1 MTALITAVKAQLLC
15 VDHNLK
21 FSFQFN
27 PSSLSLSR
35 SVTWDGSS
43 SKKKDAGS
51 KKKGA
56 DPKKDEAVEDPDI
69 SYHQDGEMGAAWP
82 TLNAAKG
89 EYDELDFDTLF
100 DESEDHAL
108 AQLSAASLLSSF
120 AVLIPAPLALGLIS
134 LANTKSVVTNIE
146 ALYQLTLPVQFN
158 TPKKD
163 IRPPV
168 LSFKWGDF
176 EFTGVM
182 ASVEFEILQF
192 DMFGKAKRAKVK
204 CKMKGRFGSDPLRK
218 KVLEAPL
225 PTDYKIASS
234 PLPAPPLGET
244 IMA

>member
-1 MTALITAVKAQLLC
+1 MTALMTAVKAQLLC

-35 SVTWDGSS
+35 SVNWGGSP

-69 SYHQDGEMGAAWP
+69 SDEQDGEMGTAWP
-82 TLNAAKG
+82 ALGAAKG
-89 EYDELDFDTLF
+89 ELDELDFETLF

-120 AVLIPAPLALGLIS
+120 ASLIPALPALASMLQ
-134 LANTKSVVTNIE
+134 ANTKSVVTNIE
-146 ALYQLTLPVQFN
+146 ALYQLTLPVKFED
-158 TPKKD
+158 TE

-182 ASVEFEILQF
+182 ASVDFEILQF
-192 DMFGKAKRAKVK
+192 DMLGKAKRAKVK
-204 CKMKGRFGSDPLRK
+204 CRMKGRFGSSALRK
-218 KVLEAPL
+218 DVLVAPD
-225 PTDYKIASS
+225 PAEYGSASS
-234 PLPAPPLGET
+234 PLPASPLGET